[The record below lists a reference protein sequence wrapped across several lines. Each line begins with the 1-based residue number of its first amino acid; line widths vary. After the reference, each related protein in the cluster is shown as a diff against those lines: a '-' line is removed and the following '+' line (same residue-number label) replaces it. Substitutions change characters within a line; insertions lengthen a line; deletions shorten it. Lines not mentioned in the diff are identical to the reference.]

1 MELLDG
7 HCFPSLLLL
16 LLCLLAA
23 GLGAP
28 LADAHS
34 LCYVITVN
42 PKARPGQQ
50 RCDVQ
55 GHVDDRRILH
65 CDCSFT
71 QISFF
76 DPLGR
81 EVDAID
87 NWAEQTEML
96 RDVVDALN
104 QQVAEM
110 KHSTSKDPL
119 SLQGRMCCQRGASGG
134 THGSWQ
140 FSFGGQIGLLFD
152 PDTRKWTAVH
162 PGASW
167 LKTTWENDRQLT
179 EFLRKVSVG
188 DCTRWLGNFLLPRE
202 EMLEST
208 ARPPTTSGPVPFKAT
223 ATMPMP
229 WTILLL
235 LTSSVLLVMQGEP
248 F

>member
-28 LADAHS
+28 LADSHS

-42 PKARPGQQ
+42 PKAGPRQQ

-65 CDCSFT
+65 YDCSFT
-71 QISFF
+71 KISFF

-87 NWAEQTEML
+87 NWAEQTDML

-119 SLQGRMCCQRGASGG
+119 SLQGRMCCWRGASGG

-152 PDTRKWTAVH
+152 PDARMWTEVH

-208 ARPPTTSGPVPFKAT
+208 ARPPTTSGPVPSKAT

-229 WTILLL
+229 LAFLLL